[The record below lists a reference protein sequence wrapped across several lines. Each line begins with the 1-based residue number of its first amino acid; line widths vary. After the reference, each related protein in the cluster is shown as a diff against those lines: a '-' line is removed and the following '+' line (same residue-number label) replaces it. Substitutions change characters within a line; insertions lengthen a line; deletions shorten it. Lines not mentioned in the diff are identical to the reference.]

1 MLATGQVALALVLLT
16 AAGLLLRS
24 FVALVTFDLGF
35 DPHNVVIARAADPA
49 RINMFPRGGGRLDPE
64 QIEAM
69 NADERRTTETLLL
82 QMERVTSLP
91 GVEAVALAS
100 VMPFGEIGARPI
112 TVAGQPAPT
121 DPREQTAG
129 RDTNRQSR
137 LRRRRPAPVAG
148 PAASSPIATP
158 TAAPRVAVVSESF
171 ARGGL
176 RRRARGRAA
185 PGPAG
190 LPVSGCATRRR
201 RPRCADLGSHRRGG

>member
-1 MLATGQVALALVLLT
+1 MLLT

-69 NADERRTTETLLL
+69 NADQRRTTETLLL

-112 TVAGQPAPT
+112 TVAGRPAPT
-121 DPREQTAG
+121 DPREQLMAG
-129 RDTNRQSR
+129 IRTVSPDYADVVR
-137 LRRRRPAPVAG
+137 LRLLARPLLHRSRRRRPHR
-148 PAASSPIATP
+148 ASRSSANRSPGEAFGGEL
-158 TAAPRVAVVSESF
+158 AV
-171 ARGGL
+171 G
-176 RRRARGRAA
+176 AA

>member
-1 MLATGQVALALVLLT
+1 MLLT

-35 DPHNVVIARAADPA
+35 DPHNVVIASAADPA

-112 TVAGQPAPT
+112 TVAGRPAPT
-121 DPREQTAG
+121 
-129 RDTNRQSR
+129 
-137 LRRRRPAPVAG
+137 
-148 PAASSPIATP
+148 
-158 TAAPRVAVVSESF
+158 
-171 ARGGL
+171 
-176 RRRARGRAA
+176 A
-185 PGPAG
+185 PGN
-190 LPVSGCATRRR
+190 S
-201 RPRCADLGSHRRGG
+201 